1 MLLLRSNGVAAMQ
14 AQKANLQLQSKEKG
28 RTVSASDIVNAPCIR
43 LECIGF
49 DAAFYSKLVEKRAQ
63 FLEDPEAL
71 SPERHDSNDAP
82 SKRRKVS
89 DRQREPV
96 SDSAWEMVSPHNIDD
111 MYA

>member
-1 MLLLRSNGVAAMQ
+1 MQ

-28 RTVSASDIVNAPCIR
+28 RTVGASDIVNAPCIR

-49 DAAFYSKLVEKRAQ
+49 DAAFYSKLVEKRAE

-82 SKRRKVS
+82 SKRRRVS
-89 DRQREPV
+89 DRQKDPIL
-96 SDSAWEMVSPHNIDD
+96 DSTWQVISPHNIDD